1 MFLKNLYAWFCFEF
15 VWICFFSILTEIM
28 PSVLTLYYYN
38 LTLYCIA
45 IAVRFLQ
52 NICYE
57 KLLDENE
64 IVRKKFLNCQKKSF
78 NMDFLKYVGHYF
90 YWEGSIDFL
99 LNMLVVTDYCDY
111 LFIDHQFSILRWLYF
126 WWLWVWLK
134 IILITFRV
142 ENANQKHIWHFPRLH
157 WFVNRLESSLF

>member
-99 LNMLVVTDYCDY
+99 LNMHSSYWLLWLSIYWSSVQYSQMVVFLMT
-111 LFIDHQFSILRWLYF
+111 LSMAKNNIDNF
-126 WWLWVWLK
+126 
-134 IILITFRV
+134 
-142 ENANQKHIWHFPRLH
+142 
-157 WFVNRLESSLF
+157 